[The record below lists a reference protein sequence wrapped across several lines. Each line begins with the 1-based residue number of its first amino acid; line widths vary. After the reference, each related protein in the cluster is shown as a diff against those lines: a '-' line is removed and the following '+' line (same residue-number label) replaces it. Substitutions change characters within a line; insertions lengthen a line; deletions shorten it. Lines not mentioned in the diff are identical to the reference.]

1 MNATRKN
8 IAHSLVDELHCPNKW
23 TNVCVCVYVC
33 VCVCVCVCVYVH
45 VYLCCSGN
53 KLPINSLKAEDILE
67 TTRWKVK
74 NMQNICN
81 IEIKW
86 CVSEFFF
93 KVFSFKCWRNKSTT
107 FFFQKIRKITTLFSC
122 YLMANN
128 QLKCRI
134 IYKKIKRDMDL
145 CSRLSRFKKF
155 IFIFFLKYFCTLIF
169 HLAVA
174 FQRYRIYYFFQ
185 IFKKL

>member
-1 MNATRKN
+1 MRLEKILHIRWLTNS
-8 IAHSLVDELHCPNKW
+8 IAL
-23 TNVCVCVYVC
+23 TNEQMCVFVCM
-33 VCVCVCVCVYVH
+33 CVCVCVCVYVH

-134 IYKKIKRDMDL
+134 IYKKIKRDMGL

-155 IFIFFLKYFCTLIF
+155 IFIFFSKIF
-169 HLAVA
+169 LHFNLPLGGG
-174 FQRYRIYYFFQ
+174 FPTISNLLFFSN
-185 IFKKL
+185 I